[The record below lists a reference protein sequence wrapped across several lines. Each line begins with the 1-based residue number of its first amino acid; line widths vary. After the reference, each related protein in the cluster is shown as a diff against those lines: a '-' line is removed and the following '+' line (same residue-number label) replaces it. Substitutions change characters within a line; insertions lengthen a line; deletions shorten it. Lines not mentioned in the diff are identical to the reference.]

1 MSAIFPA
8 TSARVPAATA
18 SGRRFG
24 LQWVSTSAASV
35 TASAAQPAICPG
47 TSIVF

>member
-1 MSAIFPA
+1 MSAVFPA

-24 LQWVSTSAASV
+24 LPWVSSSAASV
-35 TASAAQPAICPG
+35 TTSAAQPAISRG